1 LRCLRDAHEN
11 FIRIAVGNVVG
22 KNRHR
27 RRTLDERPGADVAV
41 LAATLRS
48 RAARLDEIGLC
59 LGRMSQKVVQ
69 MTFTPRNP
77 TPNVP
82 NEASWTLCRLRLS
95 FGGVMHLSE

>member
-1 LRCLRDAHEN
+1 MDGRVAVVTGGGSGIGLGIVRACDA
-11 FIRIAVGNVVG
+11 
-22 KNRHR
+22 
-27 RRTLDERPGADVAV
+27 AV

-48 RAARLDEIGLC
+48 RVVRLDEIGLC
-59 LGRMSQKVVQ
+59 LGGMSQKVVQ

-77 TPNVP
+77 TPSVP